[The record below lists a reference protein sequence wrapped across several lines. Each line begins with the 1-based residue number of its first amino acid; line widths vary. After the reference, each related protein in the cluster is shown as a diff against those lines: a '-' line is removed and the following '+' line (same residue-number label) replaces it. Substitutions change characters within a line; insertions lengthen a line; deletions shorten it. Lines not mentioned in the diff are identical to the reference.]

1 MNVQSNSK
9 NDLPYG
15 GTRREGQTTELFE
28 TRPARQRG
36 TRRGS
41 AAVDQARLVM
51 LVMLN
56 IAQLWILAATV
67 EAALARHYQKLL
79 PLVIASSVCWII
91 ALSIILWWR
100 PVSRRYTS
108 TGYVRERR
116 R

>member
-1 MNVQSNSK
+1 MNA
-9 NDLPYG
+9 
-15 GTRREGQTTELFE
+15 RFEREGS
-28 TRPARQRG
+28 ADRQRTGRG
-36 TRRGS
+36 TS
-41 AAVDQARLVM
+41 AVHQARLVM

-67 EAALARHYQKLL
+67 EAALAQKYRELL
-79 PLVIASSVCWII
+79 PLAVASAVCWLI
-91 ALSIILWWR
+91 AVSIILWWR